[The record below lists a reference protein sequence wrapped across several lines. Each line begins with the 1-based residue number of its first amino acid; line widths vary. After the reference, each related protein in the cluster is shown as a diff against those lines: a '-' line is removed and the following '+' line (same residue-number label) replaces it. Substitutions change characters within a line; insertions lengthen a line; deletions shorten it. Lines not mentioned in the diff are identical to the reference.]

1 MTLSFWVA
9 SSLTGTFSGA
19 ITDYG
24 NAGASTRSYCFSYS
38 IPVANVWTKIAV
50 NIPGDTVGTKWLMSG
65 NGVGAYLRFELGGS
79 TTYRAAAGWQSGNLV
94 GVTGSVSVV
103 GTNGANFYLTGV
115 KLEIGSVA
123 TPFNRQSLAKSMAD
137 CQRYY
142 QVGSVL
148 LNGYASAAGQPF
160 SASVMA
166 PTVMRLPGPVG
177 CTEFNF

>member
-1 MTLSFWVA
+1 
-9 SSLTGTFSGA
+9 
-19 ITDYG
+19 
-24 NAGASTRSYCFSYS
+24 
-38 IPVANVWTKIAV
+38 
-50 NIPGDTVGTKWLMSG
+50 MSG

-166 PTVMRLPGPVG
+166 PTVMRLPGPWAPSLISNSSSNWTFVSLNYSALG
-177 CTEFNF
+177 LIIASGTAIAAGAVALNVNFAASAEL